1 NMPMAIRLTGHLDHT
16 ALQAALHD
24 VIQRHETLRTRFSDG
39 AEGPRQHVLDVSEA
53 TSGLF
58 VVDTAEEELP
68 TRLAEAARYGFDLA
82 TETPLRVTLFALSP
96 TEHVLLLVLHH
107 IAGDGWSMG
116 PLSRDVG
123 EAYAARVEGRTP
135 GWTRLP
141 VQYVDYTLWQH
152 GLLGDEKDPD
162 SLAGRQVQFWTEAL
176 EGIPEQLEL
185 PVDRPRPAVA
195 SYAGDALPLTI
206 SPELHGRIVALAR
219 QCGASVFMV
228 LQAGLAVLLKRLGA
242 GSDIPL
248 GSPIAGR
255 MDEALDDL
263 VGFFVNTLV
272 LRTDVSGDPTF
283 RELLARVRE
292 TDLAAYAHQDVPFEH
307 LVEVLNPTRS
317 LSHHPLFQVMLAFQS
332 AKTGELSLPGITAH
346 STPVGTGT
354 SRFDLLFS
362 IDERISGTGTPS
374 GLEGFV
380 EYSTDLFDR
389 GTVESLVERLV
400 RVLEQVVAE
409 PDKRVAAVDLLSAD
423 ERDRLV
429 VQRNDTHRDVA
440 VPGVLSEGFE
450 AQVRATPD
458 APALVFDTTELSYR
472 ELNERANR
480 LARLLIARGAGPEQL
495 VALAVPRSAELIV
508 AFLAVLKTGAAYL
521 PLDLDYPAERLAFMV
536 EDAGPVLM
544 VSTEDVASGLPDGV
558 TRVLLDDPAVT
569 GELAQLPAADVD
581 PGERRG
587 IVLPQSPAYVI
598 YTSGS
603 TGTPKG
609 VVMTVGALANL
620 IAWHMTSIGGEPG
633 ASVAQFTAISF
644 DVSAQEILETLGSGK
659 RLVVPDADVRRDA
672 TRFVHWLEEHR
683 IQELYAPTVMV
694 EAVCQAALEQDRTLP
709 DLRHIG
715 QGGEALRLTP
725 AVRDFVTARP
735 GRRLHN
741 HYGPS
746 ETHLVTAHT
755 VPEDVARWGATA
767 PIGGPIWNTQA
778 YVLDDGLTPVPTG
791 VTGELYLAG
800 TALARGYWDRPGLT
814 AERFVANPFGGPG
827 ERMYRTGDLVRWNTD
842 GELEYLGRADSQ
854 VKVRGMRVELGEIE
868 TVLAGHPDV
877 SQAAVALRTDGPGEG
892 RLVGYVVPVP
902 GREVDVPALRTY
914 LAGITYL
921 SGALPEHMVPSAVV
935 VLDAMPLTPSGK
947 VDRRALPAP
956 VLDIASSG
964 RGPRTPQ
971 EEILCGV
978 FAEVL
983 GLPRVGIDSSFFDLG
998 GHSLLATRLINRV
1011 HDLLGVELSI
1021 RSVFEAP
1028 TVAGLAARLGV
1039 DTSEGALDVL
1049 LPLRANGTRAP
1060 LFCIHPGGGLSW
1072 CYAGLLQHLGPDR
1085 PIYGLQ
1091 ARGLAEATPLPATIE
1106 EMADDYLEQIRA
1118 VQPEG
1123 PYHLL
1128 GWSFGGMVAHVI
1140 ATRLQDKGETV
1151 GLLAMLDAYPIVPE
1165 QDHGGD
1171 GGLEREL
1178 LADLLH
1184 FVGIDPGA
1192 DAGNGLD
1199 RAATLDILRRQGSAL
1214 ASLDE
1219 RSTAALMDI
1228 FINNNKLLRG
1238 FDPVRFRG
1246 DLLHFTATAGR
1257 DDKAPTAR
1265 SWRPH
1270 IEGRIEDHPIACE
1283 HRNMV
1288 QPGPLAEI
1296 AKVVADKLGTTD

>member
-1 NMPMAIRLTGHLDHT
+1 PMAIRLTGQLDHT
-16 ALQAALHD
+16 ALRSALHD
-24 VIQRHETLRTRFSDG
+24 VIDRHETLRTHFSDG

-53 TSGLF
+53 MSELF
-58 VVDTAEEELP
+58 VVDTTEAELSVQ
-68 TRLAEAARYGFDLA
+68 LAEAARYGFDLA
-82 TETPLRVTLFALSP
+82 TETPLRVTLFVLSE

-116 PLSRDVG
+116 PLARDVG
-123 EAYAARVEGRTP
+123 EAYSARVDGRVP
-135 GWTRLP
+135 GWAPLP

-162 SLAGRQVQFWTEAL
+162 SLAGRQVRFWTESLA
-176 EGIPEQLEL
+176 GIPEQLEL

-195 SYAGDALPLTI
+195 SYAGAAVPLTI
-206 SPELHGRIVALAR
+206 DPELHGRIVALAR
-219 QCGASVFMV
+219 ECGASVFMV

-255 MDEALDDL
+255 TDEALDDL

-272 LRTDVSGDPTF
+272 LRTDVSGHPTF

-332 AKTGELSLPGITAH
+332 AASGELALPGITAH
-346 STPVGTGT
+346 STPVATGT

-362 IDERISGTGTPS
+362 IDERTTTGTPT

-380 EYSTDLFDR
+380 EYSTDLFDH
-389 GTVESLVERLV
+389 TTITTLIERLT
-400 RVLEQVVAE
+400 RVLEQAVTQ
-409 PDKRVAAVDLLSAD
+409 PDAPITRADLLSTD
-423 ERDRLV
+423 ERHQLLV
-429 VQRNDTHRDVA
+429 RQNTTQRDVTT
-440 VPGVLSEGFE
+440 PGVLSEAFE
-450 AQVRATPD
+450 AQVRETPD
-458 APALVFDTTELSYR
+458 APAVVFETTELSYR

-480 LARLLIARGAGPEQL
+480 LARLLITHGAAPEQL
-495 VALAVPRSAELIV
+495 VALAVPRSTDLIV
-508 AFLAVLKTGAAYL
+508 AVLAVLKTGAAYL
-521 PLDLDYPAERLAFMV
+521 PLDLDYPTERLAFMT

-544 VSTEDVASGLPDGV
+544 VSTQEAATNLPQGV
-558 TRVLLDDPAVT
+558 TQVLLDDPAVT
-569 GELAQLPAADVD
+569 TELTGLPATDID
-581 PGERRG
+581 PRERHG
-587 IVLPQSPAYVI
+587 VVTPHSPAYVI

-620 IAWHMTSIGGEPG
+620 IAWHTATIGATPG
-633 ASVAQFTAISF
+633 TSVAQFTAISF
-644 DVSAQEILETLGSGK
+644 DVSAQEILETLGTGK

-672 TRFVHWLEEHR
+672 KRFVQWLDEHR
-683 IQELYAPTVMV
+683 IEELYAPDVMV
-694 EAVCQAALEQDRTLP
+694 QAVCEAALEQGRTLP
-709 DLRHIG
+709 HLRHIG

-725 AVRDFVTARP
+725 AVRDFVAARS

-755 VPEDVARWGATA
+755 VPEDVTRWGATA
-767 PIGGPIWNTQA
+767 PIGAPIWNTRA
-778 YVLDDGLTPVPTG
+778 YVLDDALAPVPAG

-814 AERFVANPFGGPG
+814 AERFVADPYGGPG
-827 ERMYRTGDLVRWNTD
+827 ERMYRTGDLVRWNTA
-842 GELEYLGRADSQ
+842 GELEYIGRADTQ

-921 SGALPEHMVPSAVV
+921 AGALPEHMVPSAVV
-935 VLDAMPLTPSGK
+935 VLDALPLTPSGK

-956 VLDIASSG
+956 VLDTASSG

-983 GLPRVGIDSSFFDLG
+983 GMHRVDIDSSFFDLG

-1028 TVAGLAARLGV
+1028 TVAGLAERLGV
-1039 DTSEGALDVL
+1039 DTSDSALDVL
-1049 LPLRANGTRAP
+1049 LPLRANGTLPP

-1072 CYAGLLQHLGPDR
+1072 CYAGLLQHLEPDR

-1091 ARGLAEATPLPATIE
+1091 ARGLAEATRLPATVE
-1106 EMADDYLEQIRA
+1106 EMADDYLEQIRT

-1140 ATRLQDKGETV
+1140 ATRLQEKGETV
-1151 GLLAMLDAYPIVPE
+1151 ALLGMLDAYPVVPE
-1165 QDHGGD
+1165 QDHD
-1171 GGLEREL
+1171 AAGGLEREL

-1184 FVGIDPGA
+1184 FVGVDPGP
-1192 DAGNGLD
+1192 AGEQGLD
-1199 RAATLDILRRQGSAL
+1199 RAAALDVLRQEGSAL

-1219 RSTAALMDI
+1219 RSTTALMDV
-1228 FINNNKLLRG
+1228 FINNNKLIAG

-1246 DLLHFTATAGR
+1246 DLLHFTATLGR

-1270 IEGRIEDHPIACE
+1270 VEGRIEDHPIACE

-1296 AKVVADKLGTTD
+1296 AKVVADKLGTTG